1 MLLLVYLIIQRSR
14 HLTTMNNQPKH
25 GKNTLTFAGKSGSSL
40 CGRGA
45 GIGVAK
51 CGLLPSK
58 SAGCGGKGGG
68 GGGAEKAGKAWE
80 YGRGGTGG
88 NDILLQ
94 G

>member
-1 MLLLVYLIIQRSR
+1 MNSQQTRQRE
-14 HLTTMNNQPKH
+14 
-25 GKNTLTFAGKSGSSL
+25 LTFAGKLGSSL

-51 CGLLPSK
+51 CGLLPSN